1 MCIYSQCVTPCKHR
15 KNRRLHPTSIV
26 LHSFFFF
33 FPNSPST
40 HSRTS
45 HPPHRY
51 SPQHS
56 LVASYGHYQRD
67 HCTYKKK
74 MKKKLKTK
82 RRKIFPLQNIHQS
95 SIRTTFFILLPC
107 SLSLS
112 LSHTH
117 TRTQFPVNYNM
128 CVCVYQVQMSAVEVS
143 AFTNP
148 V

>member
-74 MKKKLKTK
+74 MKKTQNKKKKNFPIAEYSPKLYSY
-82 RRKIFPLQNIHQS
+82 H
-95 SIRTTFFILLPC
+95 FFHSPSL
-107 SLSLS
+107 LSLS
-112 LSHTH
+112 LFLTHTH
-117 TRTQFPVNYNM
+117 VHNFRLTII
-128 CVCVYQVQMSAVEVS
+128 CVCVY
-143 AFTNP
+143 TKYR
-148 V
+148 